1 MVRRIPIRAKVA
13 GALAL
18 PLVGLV
24 AAVAI
29 GVSASD
35 SVGRD
40 VTRQTE
46 LVSASV
52 GPAGLIGALQDERNL
67 ALTAMLGLDGAL
79 PLEVDDPDAARRATD
94 AAGTVLHHAISGQ
107 RDQLRGDYAA
117 ALESLTS
124 LADLRARVDAAAATP
139 GPANREAAH
148 EVFAGYTTMV
158 AALFASHDR
167 FSLVVD
173 DSTIR
178 QGDDLVHYGSHAADA
193 VAQLAERLIYIGTGP
208 GGIDTTAEA
217 AEIAELRRDV
227 TRNNS
232 AIEVRATGDYA
243 GARVQALPDLAQLA
257 TTTPGAVDP
266 DAVLAATPLGPDG
279 GYAQYRDGV
288 VEVLDRVAADLTS
301 EADSQRRLYVGGAIA
316 LVVAA
321 VLVAYLVS
329 RSISRPLRDLS
340 LHARAMA
347 TYRLPAAVQDILDA
361 PPGEDI
367 DVPEVEPLR
376 SRSRDEVG
384 DVARAFDDVQ
394 ESALGLAV
402 EQAALR
408 RNVAESFVNL
418 GRRNQNL
425 LSRLLDVVGD
435 LERDERDVGRLAKL
449 YRLEHLGTRIRRN
462 AESLLVLSGAT
473 PPANWQAP
481 ANVSD
486 VVRAAL
492 GEVENYERVLVRT
505 LDAVMVLGSA
515 SSDLSHL
522 LAELIENGLRHSPP
536 RELVEVSGSHRPEGY
551 TLTVVDH
558 GLGMTPDEIERA
570 NQRLAG
576 TESVAVTPARYLG
589 HYVTAVLAARHGIR
603 VRLRGS
609 VVVGIAAV
617 VDLPAT
623 LVTER
628 VEALPAADPLPPAA
642 GPPAVPE
649 PPRARG
655 VPDLEVVEPEVVRRS
670 SAAEVRTAVAL
681 LRGEVSVRTAATV
694 RTAPVAPPPP
704 PPARPAPDPA
714 VAQPAAPV
722 RWPATLPQGFG
733 GPERLRTPG
742 DDDVPTRTASGLVR
756 RVRGANVPAGA
767 AATRSERTGVGAA
780 VLPDEASSGPIDGE
794 GIQHFLTDLV
804 EGVQRSL
811 DEQGPGGRG
820 EQG

>member
-29 GVSASD
+29 GVSATD

-40 VTRQTE
+40 VTRQTS
-46 LVSASV
+46 LASASV
-52 GPAGLIGALQDERNL
+52 GHAGLIGALQDERNL
-67 ALTAMLGLDGAL
+67 ALLQMLGLEAAL
-79 PLEVDDPDAARRATD
+79 PLEVDDRDAARRATD
-94 AAGTVLHHAISGQ
+94 TASTALRHSISGQ
-107 RDQLRGDYAA
+107 RDQLRDDYAA
-117 ALESLTS
+117 ALESLTA

-148 EVFAGYTTMV
+148 EVFTGYTTMV
-158 AALFASHDR
+158 ATLFASHDR

-178 QGDDLVHYGSHAADA
+178 QGDDLVHYGSHATDA
-193 VAQLAERLIYIGTGP
+193 VAQLAERLIYLGTGP

-232 AIEVRATGDYA
+232 AIEVRSTGEYA
-243 GARVQALPDLAQLA
+243 GATDVLDADPRVQALPDLARLA
-257 TTTPGAVDP
+257 TTTPGAVDRN
-266 DAVLAATPLGPDG
+266 AVLAATPLGPDG
-279 GYAQYRDGV
+279 GYAEFRDGV
-288 VEVLDRVAADLTS
+288 VEVLDRAAADLT
-301 EADSQRRLYVGGAIA
+301 ADADAQRRLYLGGAIA

-329 RSISRPLRDLS
+329 RSITRPLRDLS
-340 LHARAMA
+340 LHAHAMA

-394 ESALGLAV
+394 DSALGLAV

-435 LERDERDVGRLAKL
+435 LERDERDSGRLAKL
-449 YRLEHLGTRIRRN
+449 YRLDHLATRIRRN

-481 ANVSD
+481 AHVSD

-536 RELVEVSGSHRPEGY
+536 RELVEMSGAHTPEGY

-558 GLGMTPDEIERA
+558 GLGMSPDEIERA

-628 VEALPAADPLPPAA
+628 IDALPAGDPLPPAA
-642 GPPAVPE
+642 MPPSVPAS
-649 PPRARG
+649 PPARG

-670 SAAEVRTAVAL
+670 SAAEVRT
-681 LRGEVSVRTAATV
+681 
-694 RTAPVAPPPP
+694 
-704 PPARPAPDPA
+704 
-714 VAQPAAPV
+714 
-722 RWPATLPQGFG
+722 
-733 GPERLRTPG
+733 
-742 DDDVPTRTASGLVR
+742 
-756 RVRGANVPAGA
+756 
-767 AATRSERTGVGAA
+767 
-780 VLPDEASSGPIDGE
+780 
-794 GIQHFLTDLV
+794 
-804 EGVQRSL
+804 
-811 DEQGPGGRG
+811 
-820 EQG
+820 